1 MRTAKKQTTPR
12 LCIACSNFGCFL
24 LTTDFVSHL
33 QRNSKRLSR
42 VRYFWAVRCSIL
54 ASLRVPDW
62 LVHDE
67 VGHSN
72 DLQNRKVIRVRHHRI
87 TAVQD
92 RPRRSC
98 LHLPACLP
106 VSVGRA
112 SVGAPCARASV
123 LACSCSFNAI
133 QQGWCTTRCTKGT
146 CQSGRDRPLH
156 NMKCTAMQEQLFS
169 S

>member
-98 LHLPACLP
+98 LHLPASACLP
-106 VSVGRA
+106 ACLSA
-112 SVGAPCARASV
+112 SVVHRSARRARVHPFLRV
-123 LACSCSFNAI
+123 LA
-133 QQGWCTTRCTKGT
+133 R
-146 CQSGRDRPLH
+146 L
-156 NMKCTAMQEQLFS
+156 MLFS
-169 S
+169 KAGALHAARRGRVSRAGTDHCIT